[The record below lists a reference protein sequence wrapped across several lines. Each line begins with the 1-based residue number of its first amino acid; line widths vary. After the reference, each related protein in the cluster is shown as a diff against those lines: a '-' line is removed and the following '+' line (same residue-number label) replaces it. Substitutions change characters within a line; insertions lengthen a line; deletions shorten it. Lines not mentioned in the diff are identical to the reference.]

1 MYQVQLRPTPIC
13 TCNFKSQIFS
23 CPEVFLIM
31 SDQNGGDGSVEAPV
45 AMAAASESAASSPPL
60 AKKARL
66 EESGV
71 EEKDFDKET
80 QKALEEIDASQ
91 NEIDSLNERKLLSL
105 LQAYFFP
112 LYTLLTIDCIYF
124 QRPAKKS

>member
-1 MYQVQLRPTPIC
+1 M
-13 TCNFKSQIFS
+13 
-23 CPEVFLIM
+23 FLIM

-45 AMAAASESAASSPPL
+45 AMAAESAAASPPL

-91 NEIDSLNERKLLSL
+91 NEIDSLNERKL
-105 LQAYFFP
+105 F
-112 LYTLLTIDCIYF
+112 T
-124 QRPAKKS
+124 

>member
-1 MYQVQLRPTPIC
+1 MGAFDGGC
-13 TCNFKSQIFS
+13 TAPCQ
-23 CPEVFLIM
+23 
-31 SDQNGGDGSVEAPV
+31 APV
-45 AMAAASESAASSPPL
+45 AMAAASESAAASPPL

-91 NEIDSLNERKLLSL
+91 NEIDSLNERKFFSL
-105 LQAYFFP
+105 P
-112 LYTLLTIDCIYF
+112 
-124 QRPAKKS
+124 